1 VKNNPP
7 MKKMV
12 YKLVLIR
19 HGESTW
25 NKTNQ
30 FTGWTDVELSE
41 TGEQEA
47 INSGKILLEN
57 KYEFSVVYTSLLK
70 RAINTMNFVLKE
82 LDLLYLPVY
91 KTWRLNERH
100 YGALQGLNKSETAQK
115 FGEKQVLSKKL
126 F

>member
-1 VKNNPP
+1 